1 MKKIFTFLIA
11 MMLVLNMVA
20 CGTNES
26 GNDAGSSESMNDAK
40 NENKAEDNDVESA
53 SKAEEKLPDLKGTW
67 KQSNSNSD
75 NSYQI
80 AAIDDDT
87 ISIYWYTVD
96 DGTTALY
103 WTGTFEAPT
112 TEDSYSWDSQ
122 NYHDQT
128 DTALLAS
135 SADTKAINYSN
146 GELSYEVTLSGITA
160 TVKLQ
165 KDESVKAS
173 TKKGST
179 AADKGNENDNGL
191 SVDFGNTPSEPENSN
206 KESAQEVSDK
216 LDVQAKVTLD
226 GQVAVFATNNSDT
239 IIDELELQ
247 INYIDESGNIIDMDT
262 DGHDMVLPGY
272 TVVSKMDV
280 PSVDFADAQI
290 EYEVSL
296 GDHPRYVNHSE
307 DVDVQSN
314 PGNDCVIVQIT
325 NNSDVQIREIE
336 YDVVLFRGDD
346 VVTICYPEDIYDVAP
361 GATETEKVSVYSV
374 KTYKALKYGTDY
386 DRIEVYLN
394 QAHTFG
400 Y

>member
-1 MKKIFTFLIA
+1 MKKIFTFLMA
-11 MMLVLNMVA
+11 TLLVFIIVA
-20 CGTNES
+20 CGSGES
-26 GNDAGSSESMNDAK
+26 DKGVNSSESVNDAK
-40 NENKAEDNDVESA
+40 NESKVEDNNAEIES
-53 SKAEEKLPDLKGTW
+53 KVEEKIPDLKGTW
-67 KQSNSNSD
+67 KQSNSNSE

-112 TEDSYSWDSQ
+112 TGDNYSWDSQ

-135 SADTKAINYSN
+135 SADTKTINYSN
-146 GELSYEVTLSGITA
+146 GELSYEVTISGVTA

-173 TKKGST
+173 TKKEST
-179 AADKGNENDNGL
+179 PSDKESDNNGL
-191 SVDFGNTPSEPENSN
+191 SVDFGNSSSEPESSS

-280 PSVDFADAQI
+280 PSVSFADAQI

-307 DVDVQSN
+307 DVVVESN
-314 PGNDCVIVQIT
+314 PGNDCVIVKIT

-336 YDVVLFRGDD
+336 YDVVLFKGDD

-374 KTYKALKYGTDY
+374 KTYKALKYGADY